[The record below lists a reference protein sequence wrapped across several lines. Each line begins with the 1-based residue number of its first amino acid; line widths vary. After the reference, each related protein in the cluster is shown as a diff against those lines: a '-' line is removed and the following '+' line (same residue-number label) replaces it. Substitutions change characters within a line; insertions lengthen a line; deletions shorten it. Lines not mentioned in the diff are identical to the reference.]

1 MTSNKR
7 DSITI
12 YVESTIRWLWR
23 KKTVNNKLP
32 ELSINIRK
40 YTTFG
45 VFVEIMARD
54 QFNGR
59 NPLCT
64 NITNE
69 NFAITYRL
77 KQGKV
82 TKLPKSR
89 SNQTKHDTG
98 FNLEKCQ
105 NSHLLRVT
113 MAYVMPAQ
121 IFTSFWKIVSKL
133 LRHFKNQTNFE
144 FTKSFLN
151 RIFFTFDIQN
161 NRNSRQIG
169 VFVYFSLS
177 SFHVFFQSKIIFNP

>member
-23 KKTVNNKLP
+23 KKTVNNTLP
-32 ELSINIRK
+32 ELSINVRK

-105 NSHLLRVT
+105 NSHLLRVI

-133 LRHFKNQTNFE
+133 LRLFKNQTNFE
-144 FTKSFLN
+144 FIEIILT
-151 RIFFTFDIQN
+151 R
-161 NRNSRQIG
+161 
-169 VFVYFSLS
+169 VF
-177 SFHVFFQSKIIFNP
+177 